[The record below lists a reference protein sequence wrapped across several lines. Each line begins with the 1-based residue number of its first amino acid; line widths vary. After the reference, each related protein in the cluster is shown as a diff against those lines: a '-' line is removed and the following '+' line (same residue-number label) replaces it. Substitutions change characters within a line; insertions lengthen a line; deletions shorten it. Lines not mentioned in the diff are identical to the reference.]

1 MHGCP
6 SSKAGKSIHKTSY
19 KKWGK
24 KYLQKAMKHQS
35 QRHPNKSLK
44 AIKHRL
50 NPKPWEPKSKF
61 VYFATRNY

>member
-6 SSKAGKSIHKTSY
+6 NSKAGKSIHKTSY

-24 KYLQKAMKHQS
+24 KYIQKAMKHQS

-50 NPKPWEPKSKF
+50 NPKP
-61 VYFATRNY
+61 